1 MRRGATYTERR
12 AAMAGDD
19 VVEAAQLTITHAT
32 TLPSLPALVWP
43 WIVQMGW
50 GRGGWYT
57 ARVVD
62 LLLFPANGPSADRIL
77 PEHQSHRVGDPVPD
91 GPPETECWFTVVDV
105 EEGRRLVLRSDSH
118 LPLAWRRRGLAGVDW
133 TWTFELRPVH
143 TDGRVH
149 TRLVFRWRARTRPF
163 WFTVLVR
170 LLVVPAD
177 LVMSRS
183 MLHGLRRRVTGS
195 HQRRGLLTLGLRGH
209 VG

>member
-1 MRRGATYTERR
+1 MP
-12 AAMAGDD
+12 GDD
-19 VVEAAQLTITHAT
+19 VVVEAQVTVTHAT
-32 TLPSLPALVWP
+32 TLPVPPAEVWP
-43 WIVQMGW
+43 WIVQVGW

-62 LLLFPANGPSADRIL
+62 LLLFPANGPSAEGIL
-77 PEHQSHRVGDPVPD
+77 PEHQSLRVGDRVPD
-91 GPPETECWFTVVDV
+91 GPPEAECWFTVLDV
-105 EEGRRLVLRSDSH
+105 AEGCRLVLHSDSH
-118 LPLAWRRRGLAGVDW
+118 LPLAWRRRGLVGVEW
-133 TWTFELRPVH
+133 TWAFELRPVH
-143 TDGRVH
+143 AEGRVH

-195 HQRRGLLTLGLRGH
+195 HRRGRLLPLRRGH
-209 VG
+209 HVG

>member
-1 MRRGATYTERR
+1 MS
-12 AAMAGDD
+12 GDE
-19 VVEAAQLTITHAT
+19 VVEAAQLSVTHAT
-32 TLPSLPALVWP
+32 TLPVPPDDVWP

-77 PEHQSHRVGDPVPD
+77 PEHQSLRVGDRVPD

-118 LPLAWRRRGLAGVDW
+118 LPLAWRRRGLAVVEW
-133 TWTFELRPVH
+133 TWAFELRPLRA
-143 TDGRVH
+143 DGRVR
-149 TRLVFRWRARTRPF
+149 TRLVFRWRARTQPS

-177 LVMSRS
+177 SFMSRS
-183 MLHGLRRRVTGS
+183 MFHGLRRRVTGS
-195 HQRRGLLTLGLRGH
+195 HQRRFLLPFEFGLH

>member
-1 MRRGATYTERR
+1 MP
-12 AAMAGDD
+12 GDD
-19 VVEAAQLTITHAT
+19 VVEAAQVTVTHAT
-32 TLPSLPALVWP
+32 TLPVPPEDVWP

-62 LLLFPANGPSADRIL
+62 RLLFPANGPSADRIL
-77 PEHQSHRVGDPVPD
+77 PEHQVLRVGDRVPD
-91 GPPETECWFTVVDV
+91 GPPDAECSFTVVEV
-105 EEGRRLVLRSDSH
+105 QEGRRLVLRSDSH
-118 LPLAWRRRGLAGVDW
+118 LPLSWRRRGLAGVEW
-133 TWTFELRPVH
+133 TWAFELRRVH
-143 TDGRVH
+143 ADGRVR
-149 TRLVFRWRARTRPF
+149 TRLVFRWRARTRPS

-177 LVMSRS
+177 LAMSRS

-195 HQRRGLLTLGLRGH
+195 HRRRRLLPLGLGHH